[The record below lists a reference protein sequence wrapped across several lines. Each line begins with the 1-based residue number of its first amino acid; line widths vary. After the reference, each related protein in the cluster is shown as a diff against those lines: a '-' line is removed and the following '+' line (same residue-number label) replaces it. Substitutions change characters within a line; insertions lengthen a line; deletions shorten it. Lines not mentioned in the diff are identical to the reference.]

1 MTLHASIEEDVIKS
15 TVEFRAPYVS
25 QNAAQEA
32 VTIFV
37 KAIQYLLNINIDD
50 KHVPALEHSLVSS
63 FFKHTVGTD
72 EQLTRAFWKTHFA
85 NIQGSHFPSM
95 KAATYRPWP
104 DREVRQSLQGLKWAN
119 RGGFEVATILRAS
132 WSILATRVLGSNE
145 ALFGVT
151 SKDGKIVVPVRILLN
166 SDDSV
171 AEFLQEVQRQAYEIA
186 PFERTG
192 LRRIR
197 LISDDASLGCD
208 IQMLLHVVDHS
219 SRVAVNQP
227 GLFGETEESWQES
240 LDSCAMIVES
250 QVQANRTDVC
260 IRFDSSMI
268 GELQVTRI
276 TNQFEHILHQLLGLD
291 MREQKIRTLAVASP
305 RDVRDIWTW
314 NTTVPEPVK
323 ACVHHWI
330 IQRAREQPLAPA
342 ISAWDGDLT
351 YGQLLAYSTNLSYE
365 LVKIGVG
372 HGTIVPLCFEKS
384 MWMPVAALAVIQT
397 GAAAVALD
405 PASQPEER
413 IRTITTHVKAAV
425 ILSSVEN
432 SDLAH
437 RLGINKVVVVG
448 QDQLSDQATSQT
460 DKTPGPVPERHL
472 GLPSVDSSQLLCVIF
487 TSGSTGAPKGVKL
500 LHKNYSSAIA
510 YQRDALGARVLDFSS
525 YAFDVVWANLL
536 NTLTAGEFL
545 LIYLSQSEVMRN
557 ICTH

>member
-15 TVEFRAPYVS
+15 TIEFRSPYVS
-25 QNAAQEA
+25 QNAAEEVA
-32 VTIFV
+32 STLI
-37 KAIQYLLNINIDD
+37 KAIQYLLNTNIDD
-50 KHVPALEHSLVSS
+50 KMVPISEHTLVSS
-63 FFKHTVGTD
+63 FFKYTVGTD
-72 EQLTRAFWKTHFA
+72 DQLTRAFWQAHFA
-85 NIQGSHFPSM
+85 NIQGSYFPPI

-104 DREVRQSLQGLKWAN
+104 DREVRQGLQGLKWVN

-132 WSILATRVLGSNE
+132 WSILATRILGSNE

-151 SKDGKIVVPVRILLN
+151 GKDDKIVVPVRILSN

-171 AEFLQEVQRQAYEIA
+171 AEFLQVVQRQAYEVA

-192 LRRIR
+192 LRKIR
-197 LISDDASLGCD
+197 LISDEASLGCG
-208 IQMLLHVVDHS
+208 IQTLLHVVDHS
-219 SRVAVNQP
+219 SRVAGNQP
-227 GLFGETEESWQES
+227 GLIGETEESWQKR

-250 QVQANRTDVC
+250 QVQANRTDLC
-260 IRFDSSMI
+260 IRFDSSVI
-268 GELQVTRI
+268 REQHVARI
-276 TNQFEHILHQLLGLD
+276 TNQFEHILHQLLSLD

-314 NTTVPEPVK
+314 NASVPEPVK

-342 ISAWDGDLT
+342 ICAWDGNLT
-351 YGQLLAYSTNLSYE
+351 YGQLLELSTNLSYE
-365 LVKIGVG
+365 LVKMGVG

-384 MWMPVAALAVIQT
+384 MWMPVAALAVLQA

-413 IRTITTHVKAAV
+413 IRIIATHVKAAV

-437 RLGINKVVVVG
+437 RLGINEVVVVG
-448 QDQLSDQATSQT
+448 RDQLSDQATFQT
-460 DKTPGPVPERHL
+460 DETPGPVPERYL
-472 GLPSVDSSQLLCVIF
+472 GLPSVDPSQLLCVIF

-500 LHKNYSSAIA
+500 LHQNYSSAIA
-510 YQRDALGARVLDFSS
+510 YQRDALGYIKGARVLDFSS

-545 LIYLSQSEVMRN
+545 LIN
-557 ICTH
+557 FG

>member
-15 TVEFRAPYVS
+15 TVEFQAPYVS
-25 QNAAQEA
+25 QNAAQETA
-32 VTIFV
+32 TTLI
-37 KAIQYLLNINIDD
+37 KAIQYLLDTNIGD
-50 KHVPALEHSLVSS
+50 KNVPALEHSLVSG
-63 FFKHTVGTD
+63 FFKRTVGTD
-72 EQLTRAFWKTHFA
+72 EQLTRSFWKTHFA
-85 NIQGSHFPSM
+85 NIQGCHFPPM

-104 DREVRQSLQGLKWAN
+104 NGLMRQSLQGLKWSN
-119 RGGFEVATILRAS
+119 RGGFDVATILRAS
-132 WSILATRVLGSNE
+132 WSILATRILGSNE

-151 SKDGKIVVPVRILLN
+151 SKDDNTVVPVRILMN
-166 SDDSV
+166 ADDSV
-171 AEFLQEVQRQAYEIA
+171 AEFLQEIQRQTYEVA

-197 LISDDASLGCD
+197 LINDEAFLGCN
-208 IQMLLHVVDHS
+208 IQTLLHIFDNS
-219 SRVAVNQP
+219 ASVAGNQP
-227 GLFGETEESWQES
+227 GDVGETEECWRES

-250 QVQANRTDVC
+250 QVQANRTDLC
-260 IRFDSSMI
+260 IRFDSSVI

-276 TNQFEHILHQLLGLD
+276 TNQFEHILYQLLSLD
-291 MREQKIRTLAVASP
+291 MREQKIRTLAVVSP

-314 NTTVPEPVK
+314 NTSVPVPVK

-342 ISAWDGDLT
+342 INAWNGDLT
-351 YGQLLAYSTNLSYE
+351 YGQLLELSTNLSYE

-372 HGTIVPLCFEKS
+372 HGSIVPLCFEKS

-432 SDLAH
+432 SALAH
-437 RLGINKVVVVG
+437 CLGINEVIIVG
-448 QDQLSDQATSQT
+448 PDQLSGQTTAQT
-460 DKTPGPVPERHL
+460 DKTPGPVPERYL
-472 GLPSVDSSQLLCVIF
+472 GLPSVDPSQLLCVIF
-487 TSGSTGAPKGVKL
+487 TSGSTGVPKGVKL

-510 YQRDALGARVLDFSS
+510 YQRDALGYVKGARVLDFSS

-536 NTLTAGEFL
+536 NTLTAGKFL
-545 LIYLSQSEVMRN
+545 LICLS
-557 ICTH
+557 